1 MSVHP
6 FGFCLSLLLSSLPP
20 RQSPVEMA
28 ASALSGKPRIL
39 CLHGKSQSGSLF
51 SQKIGGA
58 RRKLARVYDLEF
70 LDGPIVLREL
80 EDGID
85 GSGDRGD
92 GGGEGG
98 RDLADARAWFLRDD
112 DGKHVHV
119 REAFEY
125 IREHTEGKRYDALIG
140 FSQGERPVIL
150 IFPFIAFI
158 KSVTQSCER

>member
-1 MSVHP
+1 
-6 FGFCLSLLLSSLPP
+6 
-20 RQSPVEMA
+20 MA